1 MTIEEM
7 RVKLAVFCHDIGSLE
22 DPCENC
28 PVNNIDNVCE
38 DFNWKNAPER
48 LVEKAYQAMK
58 GEKTMNITADDI
70 RKAALELIGDAA
82 QCEYEYSGADALSA
96 KVAIG
101 YIVGAKDFAEKMI
114 EMIEEGEENDE
125 KRNA

>member
-1 MTIEEM
+1 MTTKEM
-7 RVKLAVFCHDIGSLE
+7 RVKLAVFCHDIGNLE

-38 DFNWKNAPER
+38 DFNWQNAPER

-70 RKAALELIGDAA
+70 RKAALELIGEMA
-82 QCEYEYSGADALSA
+82 QGEYECIGADGLSA
-96 KVAIG
+96 KVTIG
-101 YIVGAKDFAEKMI
+101 YIVGAKDLAEKMI
-114 EMIEEGEENDE
+114 EMIEEGDAE
-125 KRNA
+125 